1 MDETPLQRAFTFN
14 REIASLSATG
24 LPMDIGLQRG
34 ETLETK
40 LDHINARLA
49 TRIESGETLD
59 QAIRNA
65 TELPTRY
72 RASLWA
78 WLHHSNPTI
87 ALDCL
92 LSPAQTKSEFGRYVG
107 KTLFYPLLLLC
118 LAYLG
123 LLLLCLY
130 TGPTLESLS
139 ISLLASSESTVWL
152 KVMRDSILVWATI
165 FPVIMVALLIGWH
178 LLRRQSNWK
187 WMPGSRRYYKA
198 FADANL
204 AKHLAILIED
214 GQSSEEALALLRWNP
229 ETEDLQRQTDEELPT
244 VLRWAVASDLGSHS
258 LIGVLNLAAES
269 YWQIAE
275 RQRNLW
281 RLVMPAMT
289 GAILGGIIVLAYGLT
304 LFLPF
309 IELLYSVANGEVK

>member
-24 LPMDIGLQRG
+24 LPIDIGLQRG

-40 LDHINARLA
+40 LDHINAHLA
-49 TRIESGETLD
+49 TRVESGETLD

-72 RASLWA
+72 RASLWT
-78 WLHHSNPTI
+78 WLHHPNPTI

-139 ISLLASSESTVWL
+139 ISLLGSNESTLWL
-152 KVMRDSILVWATI
+152 KVMRDSILIWAII
-165 FPVIMVALLIGWH
+165 FPVIMVAILIGWH

-214 GQSSEEALALLRWNP
+214 GQSSEEALALLRWNS
-229 ETEDLQRQTDEELPT
+229 ETADLQRQTDEELPPI
-244 VLRWAVASDLGSHS
+244 LRWAVASDLGSLS

-269 YWQIAE
+269 YRQIAE

-289 GAILGGIIVLAYGLT
+289 GAVLGGIIVLAYGLT

-309 IELLYSVANGEVK
+309 IELLYSVANVEAR

>member
-24 LPMDIGLQRG
+24 LPIDIGLQRG

-40 LDHINARLA
+40 LDHINAHLA
-49 TRIESGETLD
+49 TRVESGETLD

-65 TELPTRY
+65 TELPKRY
-72 RASLWA
+72 RASLWT
-78 WLHHSNPTI
+78 WLHHPNPTI

-92 LSPAQTKSEFGRYVG
+92 LSPAQAKSEFGRYVG

-139 ISLLASSESTVWL
+139 ISLLVSNESTLWL
-152 KVMRDSILVWATI
+152 KVMRDSILIWAII
-165 FPVIMVALLIGWH
+165 FPVIMVAILIGWH

-214 GQSSEEALALLRWNP
+214 GQSSEEALALLRWNS
-229 ETEDLQRQTDEELPT
+229 ETADLQRQTDEELPPI
-244 VLRWAVASDLGSHS
+244 LRWAVASDLGSLS

-269 YWQIAE
+269 YRQIAE

-289 GAILGGIIVLAYGLT
+289 GAVLGGIIVLAYGLT

-309 IELLYSVANGEVK
+309 IELLYSVANVEAR